1 MGRFAFTTPDHQ
13 PMTRS
18 VAIVRQTQVAKRG
31 NRGPRLGEMLIAKG
45 IITDAQLE
53 EALREQA
60 MTSERLGTILVQRGD
75 IDEVALV
82 RVLAEHFGLGF
93 IDLDDRAIDPSAV
106 QLIKEPFARYHQLL
120 PVGWDNDRLVV
131 AMVNPTNV
139 FSLDDLRSV
148 TKNEITALMAEP
160 QQLMKAIDRVWGAA
174 DTDEAILRIEE
185 EHGADDAAEAMAS
198 AGQAEDAPVI
208 QFVNQLITRAVNERA
223 SDIHLDPMEREMKVR
238 FRIDGV
244 LHEVMTVPRAA
255 QASVASRVKI
265 MAEINIA
272 ERRLPQ
278 DGRIAL
284 SVSNRPVSLRVATL
298 PTVYGE
304 AIVIRV
310 LEESDGMRSLA
321 ELGMSPASLKVFE
334 HAIRRPWGAIVV
346 TGPTGSGKSTTMYAA
361 LQELNDPSRNIIT
374 VEDPIEYRLGG
385 VKQMQV
391 NRKAGL
397 TFASSL
403 RSILRADPD
412 VVMVGEMRDPE
423 TAKIAAEAA
432 LTGHL
437 VITSLH
443 TNDAASTP
451 IRLLDMGIEPFM
463 VTSSLTAIVAQR
475 LCRRLCERCKEP
487 FDPATEPGL
496 ESVLPEWVFNDKG
509 HTFFRAVGCNACA
522 RTGYRGRMGIHE
534 VMEMTDEI
542 DHLVVN
548 KGIPR
553 EIQQTAIG
561 QGMVS
566 MREDALRKAAAGE
579 TSIDEV
585 VRAIA

>member
-1 MGRFAFTTPDHQ
+1 M
-13 PMTRS
+13 
-18 VAIVRQTQVAKRG
+18 AIVRQTQVAKRG

-45 IITDAQLE
+45 LITEAQLE
-53 EALREQA
+53 EALRDQA
-60 MTSERLGTILVQRGD
+60 ETGDRLGNILVQRGD
-75 IDEVALV
+75 IDEVGLV

-93 IDLDDRAIDPSAV
+93 IDLEERAIDPSAV
-106 QLIKEPFARYHQLL
+106 QLVKEAFARYHQLL
-120 PVGWDNDRLVV
+120 PVGWDGDRLIV

-148 TKNEITALMAEP
+148 TKNEIAALMAEP
-160 QQLMKAIDRVWGAA
+160 KQLMRAIDRVWGAA

-185 EHGADDAAEAMAS
+185 EHTEDAADIVANAS
-198 AGQAEDAPVI
+198 QAEDAPVI

-223 SDIHLDPMEREMKVR
+223 SDIHLDPLEREMQVR

-255 QASVASRVKI
+255 QASVVSRVKI
-265 MAEINIA
+265 MADINIA

-284 SVSNRPVSLRVATL
+284 SVNNRAVSLRVATL
-298 PTVYGE
+298 PTAYGE

-310 LEESDGMRSLA
+310 LEESDGMRNLA
-321 ELGMSPASLKVFE
+321 ELGMSAASLKVFE

-374 VEDPIEYRLGG
+374 VEDPIEYRLPG
-385 VKQMQV
+385 VKQIQV

-397 TFASSL
+397 TFASAL

-412 VVMVGEMRDPE
+412 IVMIGEMRDVE

-451 IRLLDMGIEPFM
+451 VRLLDMGIEPFM
-463 VTSSLTAIVAQR
+463 VTSSLSAIVAQR

-487 FDPATEPGL
+487 FDPGSDEAL
-496 ESVLPEWVFNDKG
+496 EDVLPEWVFNDKG
-509 HTFFRAVGCNACA
+509 NTFFKAVGCNVCSK
-522 RTGYRGRMGIHE
+522 TGYRGRMGIHE

-542 DHLVVN
+542 DHLIVS

-553 EIQQTAIG
+553 DIQHMAVE
-561 QGMVS
+561 QGMHT

-579 TSIDEV
+579 TTIDEV
-585 VRAIA
+585 LRAIA